1 MQGVE
6 NPGRRETE
14 TWRFNIVIVV
24 KGGQAVK
31 VKGTYHCQTTQQPN
45 TLNSWDIRS
54 VSVDL
59 PEEEDKP
66 YWHKVAASVIGGG
79 LVAIGWWLVF
89 GY

>member
-14 TWRFNIVIVV
+14 TWWLNIVIVV

-54 VSVDL
+54 VSVEL
-59 PEEEDKP
+59 PEQDKP
-66 YWHKVAASVIGGG
+66 YWHKVAAAVIGFG
-79 LVAIGWWLVF
+79 LAVIGWWLVF

>member
-1 MQGVE
+1 MQGIKD
-6 NPGRRETE
+6 NRGRKAEIR
-14 TWRFNIVIVV
+14 RIDIVTI
-24 KGGQAVK
+24 
-31 VKGTYHCQTTQQPN
+31 KGTYRCDTTQHPN

-66 YWHKVAASVIGGG
+66 YWIRVGAMVIGFV
-79 LVAIGWWLVF
+79 LVLLVWYLVF

>member
-1 MQGVE
+1 M
-6 NPGRRETE
+6 
-14 TWRFNIVIVV
+14 
-24 KGGQAVK
+24 K

-45 TLNSWDIRS
+45 ALNSWDIRS

-66 YWHKVAASVIGGG
+66 YWIRVGVAVIGFI
-79 LVAIGWWLVF
+79 LVLLAGYLVF

>member
-1 MQGVE
+1 M
-6 NPGRRETE
+6 
-14 TWRFNIVIVV
+14 
-24 KGGQAVK
+24 GGQAMK

-54 VSVDL
+54 VSVEL
-59 PEEEDKP
+59 PEQDKP
-66 YWHKVAASVIGGG
+66 YWHKIAASVIGGG

>member
-14 TWRFNIVIVV
+14 TWRLNIVIVV

-31 VKGTYHCQTTQQPN
+31 VKGTYHCQTTQHPN

-66 YWHKVAASVIGGG
+66 CWLKFTASVIGFV
-79 LVAIGWWLVF
+79 LALIGWWLVF

>member
-1 MQGVE
+1 M
-6 NPGRRETE
+6 T
-14 TWRFNIVIVV
+14 I
-24 KGGQAVK
+24 
-31 VKGTYHCQTTQQPN
+31 KGTYRCDTTQYPN

-66 YWHKVAASVIGGG
+66 YWIRAGAMVIGFI
-79 LVAIGWWLVF
+79 LVMLGWYLVF